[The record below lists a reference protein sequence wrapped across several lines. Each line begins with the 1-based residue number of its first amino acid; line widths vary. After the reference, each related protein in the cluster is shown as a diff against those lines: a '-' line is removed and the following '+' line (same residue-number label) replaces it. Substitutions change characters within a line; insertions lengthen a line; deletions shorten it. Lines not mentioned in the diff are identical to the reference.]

1 MQIEVLNQKI
11 KSNRKIIPEAL
22 KGKPGNTYFS
32 TIDTAKKIEIYRIYV
47 LI

>member
-1 MQIEVLNQKI
+1 MQLEVKNKKI
-11 KSNRKIIPEAL
+11 KSSRKIIPEAL

-32 TIDTAKKIEIYRIYV
+32 TIGTAKKIEIYRIYV